1 MSNNYKYRYIVQ
13 IKNIKLNT
21 IIENKA
27 KTMPF
32 TDHKRVPKIK
42 KTLNHI

>member
-13 IKNIKLNT
+13 IKKIKLIT
-21 IIENKA
+21 IKNKA